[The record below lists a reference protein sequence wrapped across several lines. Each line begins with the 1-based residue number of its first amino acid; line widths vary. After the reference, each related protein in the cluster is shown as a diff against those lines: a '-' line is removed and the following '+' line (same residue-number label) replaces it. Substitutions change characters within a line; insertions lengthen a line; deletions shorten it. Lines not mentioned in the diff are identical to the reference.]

1 MDGEGSVLEDPR
13 AIYVVDEGNFL
24 QRGQA
29 LLSGG
34 EMQSF
39 ISQDPLQ
46 QQLQLQPEAEIKSL
60 KVGQYRLG

>member
-1 MDGEGSVLEDPR
+1 MDGEASVLEDPR

-24 QRGQA
+24 QRGRA

-39 ISQDPLQ
+39 ISQNP
-46 QQLQLQPEAEIKSL
+46 LQLQPEAEIKSL